1 MKTPKSLALTRT
13 NNSNND
19 IETLALFILDYEI
32 RIIYMIMLETKT
44 KLHDYLLEL
53 FTG

>member
-13 NNSNND
+13 NNNNNG

-32 RIIYMIMLETKT
+32 RIIYMIVLETKIN
-44 KLHDYLLEL
+44 LHDYSLGL
-53 FTG
+53 FT

>member
-1 MKTPKSLALTRT
+1 MKTPKSLVLTRT
-13 NNSNND
+13 NNNG

-32 RIIYMIMLETKT
+32 RIIYMIVLETKIN
-44 KLHDYLLEL
+44 LHDYLLEL

>member
-13 NNSNND
+13 NNIDNS

-32 RIIYMIMLETKT
+32 RIIYMIVLETKIN
-44 KLHDYLLEL
+44 LRDYLLEL
-53 FTG
+53 FT